1 MAFDENGTA
10 RVLEIEDDG
19 PVRIIRLNRPQQLN
33 AFDDE
38 LHLQFGQLW
47 QSVEQ
52 DPDVRAVVLTG
63 NGRAFSAGGNL
74 DDFELHHRD
83 FAVRRR
89 ILRSARRLV
98 DEMLN
103 VHVPVVAAVNGPA
116 VGLGATLMTLC
127 DIVFIA
133 DDTFVADP
141 HVASALVAGDG
152 GAITWPALTS
162 LLKVKQYLLTGDRI
176 PAAEA
181 VAMGLAN
188 FAVPKDELLAAATA
202 FAHRLAGLP
211 PQAVQDT
218 KVLLNQTLRP
228 ERGEHARPR
237 AGSGEPVTRH
247 GGVRG
252 GPGAD
257 AQGQLMDFQFT
268 PAEERFREE
277 LRDWLSDHLVGE
289 FAKHPG
295 VGGPADDSHWEL
307 RLEWEKL
314 LAADRWLNISWPVEY
329 GGRGGTLNEEI
340 ISYLEF
346 ATARAPYWVG
356 IQGRDLL
363 GPTLLHFG
371 TSEQKARFLPPI
383 TRGRGVLEPGVQR
396 TRRGQRPRLADD
408 PRRARRLRLGDQ
420 RPEDLEHL
428 RIARRLDLR
437 AVSHRPHRS
446 PQGHQHAAGAA

>member
-1 MAFDENGTA
+1 MAVDENGTA

-52 DPDVRAVVLTG
+52 DGDVRAVVLTG

-188 FAVPKDELLAAATA
+188 FAVPKDELLSAATA
-202 FAHRLAGLP
+202 FAPAFSTGAGAGEDASSPSASIVAITVPTFTLSVPSATRLL
-211 PQAVQDT
+211 
-218 KVLLNQTLRP
+218 
-228 ERGEHARPR
+228 
-237 AGSGEPVTRH
+237 
-247 GGVRG
+247 
-252 GPGAD
+252 
-257 AQGQLMDFQFT
+257 
-268 PAEERFREE
+268 
-277 LRDWLSDHLVGE
+277 
-289 FAKHPG
+289 
-295 VGGPADDSHWEL
+295 
-307 RLEWEKL
+307 
-314 LAADRWLNISWPVEY
+314 
-329 GGRGGTLNEEI
+329 
-340 ISYLEF
+340 
-346 ATARAPYWVG
+346 
-356 IQGRDLL
+356 
-363 GPTLLHFG
+363 
-371 TSEQKARFLPPI
+371 PI
-383 TRGRGVLEPGVQR
+383 TP
-396 TRRGQRPRLADD
+396 
-408 PRRARRLRLGDQ
+408 
-420 RPEDLEHL
+420 
-428 RIARRLDLR
+428 
-437 AVSHRPHRS
+437 SK
-446 PQGHQHAAGAA
+446 